1 MEKPNVVSS
10 LKAYLVEEVLEGDAS
25 EFDETTPLLE
35 LGLLDSF
42 SIVGI
47 LSFIESEFG
56 IEIPLETLAIERLKD
71 VNTLADLVIE
81 SNRSQ

>member
-56 IEIPLETLAIERLKD
+56 IEIPLETLVIERLKD

-81 SNRSQ
+81 SSKSQ